1 MIRWAEPTYLYL
13 LLIVPLAIC
22 GIIILEFLKK
32 RALRKFSDSNL
43 IPSLIES
50 FSQKIHLL
58 KYSLYTLGLVFLII
72 SIARPRWGERMQVY
86 KGKGIDI
93 VIALDASKSMFAQDI
108 KPSRLERAK
117 KDIAYLLDNLRMHQV
132 GLTAFA
138 GDCYVMCPLTT
149 DVDAVKL
156 FLDIIDPNMMP
167 RPGTNIGKALAV
179 SNSLFNPKEDRHKA
193 LILFTD
199 GDNLEGDPMPQVNY
213 AEEQGIKIFTI
224 GVGSLEGAPVPEP
237 GTSMSGVTYKK
248 DKEGNI
254 VMTRLSERLLLAIAR
269 LTNGRYLRTEGL
281 YINRLIDELD
291 KIEKKEIGGEEYLQ
305 LEERYQY
312 FLIVAFVLLFLST
325 FLSDRRGKW
334 V

>member
-1 MIRWAEPTYLYL
+1 MIKWAEPSYLYL
-13 LLIVPLAIC
+13 LFVVPIAIVC
-22 GIIILEFLKK
+22 IIILGFLKK
-32 RALRKFSDSNL
+32 KALQKFSDASL
-43 IPSLIES
+43 IPGLIES
-50 FSQKIHLL
+50 FSQRLYLL
-58 KYSLYTLGLVFLII
+58 KFLFYILGFIFLII
-72 SIARPRWGERMQVY
+72 SLARPRWGERMQIY

-108 KPSRLERAK
+108 QPTRLERAK
-117 KDIAYLLDNLRMHQV
+117 QDITYLLDNLGTHQV

-179 SNSLFNPKEDRHKA
+179 SNTLFNPKEETHKA

-199 GDNLEGDPMPQVNY
+199 GDNLEGDPMPQIDY
-213 AEEQGIKIFTI
+213 AAEHGIRIFTVGI
-224 GVGSLEGAPVPEP
+224 GSAEGAPVPETNIST
-237 GTSMSGVTYKK
+237 GSVAYKK
-248 DKEGNI
+248 DKDGNI
-254 VMTRLSERLLLAIAR
+254 VITRLAERLLLAIAR
-269 LTNGRYLRTEGL
+269 LTNGRYFRTDGL
-281 YINRLIDELD
+281 YINRLIDELN

-312 FLIVAFVLLFLST
+312 FLIVAFVCLFLSI

-334 V
+334 L